1 MSQMERLKGR
11 VLVTGATGFIGR
23 DLVRWLAAEGWRVHA
38 AARDPR
44 AIAGGD
50 GIEAVALGDLAHG
63 VDWRPLVEG
72 MSHVVHLAGIAHAT
86 TRIPDATYHAVNAEA
101 VRTLAIAARDAGVGR
116 VVMMSSIR
124 AQCGPSVRGT
134 LSEERAPT
142 PVDAYGRSKLEGEQ
156 MLADVLAGSE
166 TDWCALRPV
175 VVYGP
180 GVKANMAS
188 LARLARTPWPLPIG
202 GLHARRSVLGLA
214 NLRAGVQ
221 HAVTSPSVS
230 RGAYLFADPKPVS
243 VSDIVAA
250 MRLGLNR
257 APGIFT
263 LPLAPA
269 RLALKVAG
277 RGAVWDRIAGDLVV
291 STAALEATGWRPV
304 EIGRE
309 GLARWMREEEQA
321 RAPSLA

>member
-1 MSQMERLKGR
+1 MSQIERVKGR
-11 VLVTGATGFIGR
+11 VLVTGATGFIGG
-23 DLVRWLAAEGWRVHA
+23 DLVRWLASEGWRVRA

-50 GIEAVALGDLAHG
+50 GIEAVALGDLARD
-63 VDWRPLVEG
+63 VAWRPLVEG
-72 MSHVVHLAGIAHAT
+72 MSHVVHLAGVAHAT
-86 TRIPDATYHAVNAEA
+86 TRIPDATYHAANAEA
-101 VRTLAIAARDAGVGR
+101 VRTLAIAARDVGVAR
-116 VVMMSSIR
+116 VVMMSSVR
-124 AQCGPSVRGT
+124 AQCGPSMRGT
-134 LSEERAPT
+134 LSEQRAAA
-142 PVDAYGRSKLEGEQ
+142 PVDAYGRSKLDGEQ

-202 GLHARRSVLGLA
+202 GLQARRSLLGLA
-214 NLRAGVQ
+214 NLHAGVQ
-221 HAVTSPSVS
+221 HALTSPATS
-230 RGAYLFADPKPVS
+230 RGTYLIADPKPVS
-243 VSDIVAA
+243 IPDIVAA
-250 MRLGLNR
+250 MRLGLGR

-263 LPLAPA
+263 FPLAPA

-277 RGAVWDRIAGDLVV
+277 RGAVWERISGDLVV

-309 GLARWMREEEQA
+309 GLARWLREEEQA
-321 RAPSLA
+321 RARSLA